1 MNRSLSFLRGAACA
15 AACAL
20 TGSAASAASPAGM
33 QMPFAGD
40 ALAPAALPIV
50 AVDDDVLARQSGKF
64 ADATMVSGFVVNLL
78 SQWQLPNGALA
89 VAQGSLNVV
98 ANAANQL
105 SAQVQTAAAVVAG
118 DPSRANGTDPNAS
131 ASGGQT
137 IRVNGV
143 SQVTQVAGNGNTGSN
158 AMTIDFGPNLGPA
171 SAMLPGASS
180 APSASAA
187 SADGTIRASIGFGA
201 NGVRLV
207 LNTPAGVASQI
218 VAPAAAQAGSIAQ
231 LLQVAGNQ
239 QFVSNQLQL
248 QLRTQQMSGGA
259 LRQAGILQ
267 ALQAGFGARR

>member
-20 TGSAASAASPAGM
+20 TGSAAHAASPAGM

-40 ALAPAALPIV
+40 AAPAALPIV
-50 AVDDDVLARQSGKF
+50 AVDDDVLARQTGKF

-118 DPSRANGTDPNAS
+118 DPSRANGTDPNAV

-158 AMTIDFGPNLGPA
+158 AMTIDFGPNLGTA

-180 APSASAA
+180 SPSAAAA
-187 SADGTIRASIGFGA
+187 SADGTIRASIAFGA
-201 NGVRLV
+201 NGVMLA

-218 VAPAAAQAGSIAQ
+218 IAPAAAQAGSVAQ

-239 QFVSNQLQL
+239 QLVSNQLQL